1 MEYRILGSIEVLDP
15 SGRKLPLGGAMRQSV
30 LASLLLRVGQTVV
43 LDRLVDEL
51 WDEPPATAARTVQ
64 AYVSRC
70 ATSCRSGPSRAA
82 RAATRF
88 YSTAASSTWRPLG
101 ARPRRDMPPSPPVT
115 TSRRRVCCGRLSRSG
130 AGASVRGCHSPCAG
144 SDRGPCER
152 ALLPRAKLC

>member
-82 RAATRF
+82 RAR
-88 YSTAASSTWRPLG
+88 SEEH
-101 ARPRRDMPPSPPVT
+101 
-115 TSRRRVCCGRLSRSG
+115 TSELQSRGHLVCRL
-130 AGASVRGCHSPCAG
+130 
-144 SDRGPCER
+144 
-152 ALLPRAKLC
+152 LLEKKKNTINNLNHQKKKKKK